1 MGKIFAA
8 PSSIALPNWD
18 HKKTYEE
25 NVAEEKTY
33 LETLKDMLVKRKPTQ
48 KLVGEIIKFQ
58 VADGYAQYMVAS
70 MTPLELVHIPLG
82 DAWDFHYAHRLTKK
96 DVEEKIKNQK
106 ALEELFKKK

>member
-1 MGKIFAA
+1 MGKIFRA
-8 PSSIALPNWD
+8 PSSVAMPSWD
-18 HKKTYEE
+18 NKKTYEE
-25 NVAEEKTY
+25 NVLEENNY
-33 LETLKDMLVKRKPTQ
+33 LAALKDMLTKRKPTQ